1 MKLNFEL
8 PEKVKLKV
16 LQSLM
21 TDILYAVP
29 LGMDVTGQKRKE
41 SWFVI
46 VTDKWL
52 TVQDG
57 EIEKVEY
64 IAHCKDFLLK
74 PMVGNA
80 YIKATVDARVSI
92 IARFSMTDVVRY
104 GYIVQILNQ
113 MAANQP
119 VKIYNNDNDNV
130 CPIC

>member
-46 VTDKWL
+46 GTDKWL

-57 EIEKVEY
+57 EIEKVELLGGGKAKFRRTSKGLL
-64 IAHCKDFLLK
+64 IDLPKDKTPNPISLVLK
-74 PMVGNA
+74 ITN
-80 YIKATVDARVSI
+80 R
-92 IARFSMTDVVRY
+92 
-104 GYIVQILNQ
+104 
-113 MAANQP
+113 
-119 VKIYNNDNDNV
+119 
-130 CPIC
+130 